1 LRIAVVTALSLALAI
16 AIEPPRPVERIQ
28 LPAAIAIGT
37 FSGSMLFST
46 LAGRLP
52 RLHIVAPASVLVA
65 RVGFFGLWAANE
77 EVVWRRVVLGE
88 LLGAGVVPAFAA
100 STVGFALVHRT
111 RRGVH
116 LCTGG
121 VFGLLYLA
129 TGVLASS
136 IAAHWAYNVLVADI
150 VDRDRLRAEAPP

>member
-1 LRIAVVTALSLALAI
+1 LRIAVVTAVSLALAI
-16 AIEPPRPVERIQ
+16 AVEPPRPVERVP
-28 LPAAIAIGT
+28 LPAAIAIGA
-37 FSGSMLFST
+37 FSGLILFST
-46 LAGRLP
+46 LAGRVP
-52 RLHIVAPASVLVA
+52 RVHVGATALVLVA
-65 RVGFFGLWAANE
+65 RAGFFGLWAANE

-88 LLGAGVVPAFAA
+88 LLGSGVVPALAA

-111 RRGVH
+111 RRCLH

-121 VFGLLYLA
+121 IFGLLYVA